1 MKYVTYRHAY
11 KNGRQHTTRKE
22 WDTLEAAMK
31 YTLRYTSENL
41 IDLDCYAVTEGGNS
55 AFDIMIYSYYAFTAR
70 NFEFHFKDAYSFCK
84 EIEFKV
90 TDVVS
95 YYEAEAVLLELEENT
110 NLEASRSE
118 AVKAALTAVKAALE
132 AKAEELEIKYAE
144 LPADVELSDEA
155 QALYTL
161 DCNENP
167 TSDNGGNWG
176 TVVKLSEILCD
187 GADPFGW
194 TGKPADTVAGEMLRA
209 LIWLNKSFRE
219 QGEKIMSGYSG
230 SNRSF
235 QYLVDMAKGLERPTL
250 SMTLK
255 NLTSVVDGN
264 DVAYRVILRFIT
276 SEVLFL
282 LKDHLELMFEMNED
296 RISKHKPKG
305 KEWEEYDAA

>member
-31 YTLRYTSENL
+31 YTLRYTTENL
-41 IDLDCYAVTEGGNS
+41 HLVNCYAEGYISILN
-55 AFDIMIYSYYAFTAR
+55 IPVYSYYAIAG
-70 NFEFHFKDAYSFCK
+70 NFKFVFKDVQSICK
-84 EIEFKV
+84 EIEFQIV
-90 TDVVS
+90 DVAS
-95 YYEAEAVLLELEENT
+95 YYEIKAILLELGNT
-110 NLEASRSE
+110 SLEAPSSE
-118 AVKAALTAVKAALE
+118 TVKAALE

-144 LPADVELSDEA
+144 LPADVELRDEA

-167 TSDNGGNWG
+167 IDTNGGNWG

-209 LIWLNKSFRE
+209 LIWLTKSFKE

-235 QYLVDMAKGLERPTL
+235 QYLMDMAQELDYTHL
-250 SMTLK
+250 SQALNNLK
-255 NLTSVVDGN
+255 PVVGD
-264 DVAYRVILRFIT
+264 DVAYRILLRFVT
-276 SEVLFL
+276 SKLLFL
-282 LKDHLELMFEMNED
+282 LKDHPELMFKVNED
-296 RISKHKPKG
+296 CISRHKPKG

>member
-31 YTLRYTSENL
+31 YTLRYTTENL
-41 IDLDCYAVTEGGNS
+41 HHVNCYAEGYISILN
-55 AFDIMIYSYYAFTAR
+55 IPVYSYYAIAG
-70 NFEFHFKDAYSFCK
+70 NFEFVFKDAQRICK
-84 EIEFKV
+84 EIEFQIV
-90 TDVVS
+90 DVAS
-95 YYEAEAVLLELEENT
+95 YYEIKAILLELGNT
-110 NLEASRSE
+110 SLEAPSSE
-118 AVKAALTAVKAALE
+118 TVKAALE
-132 AKAEELEIKYAE
+132 AKAEELEIKYVE

-167 TSDNGGNWG
+167 IDTNGGNWG

-235 QYLVDMAKGLERPTL
+235 QYLMDMAQELDYTHL
-250 SMTLK
+250 SQALNSLK
-255 NLTSVVDGN
+255 PVVGD
-264 DVAYRVILRFIT
+264 DVAYRMLLRFVT
-276 SEVLFL
+276 SKLLFL
-282 LKDHLELMFEMNED
+282 LKDHPELMFKKNRD
-296 RISKHKPKG
+296 LISRHKPKG

>member
-31 YTLRYTSENL
+31 YTLRYTTENL
-41 IDLDCYAVTEGGNS
+41 HHVNCYAEGYISILN
-55 AFDIMIYSYYAFTAR
+55 IPVYSYYAIAG
-70 NFEFHFKDAYSFCK
+70 NFEFVFKDAQRICK
-84 EIEFKV
+84 EIEFQIV
-90 TDVVS
+90 DVAS
-95 YYEAEAVLLELEENT
+95 YYEIKAILLELGNT
-110 NLEASRSE
+110 SLKAPSSE
-118 AVKAALTAVKAALE
+118 TVKAALE

-167 TSDNGGNWG
+167 IDTNGGNWG

-235 QYLVDMAKGLERPTL
+235 QYLMDMAQELDYTHL
-250 SMTLK
+250 SQALNNLK
-255 NLTSVVDGN
+255 PVVGD
-264 DVAYRVILRFIT
+264 DVAYRILLRFVT
-276 SEVLFL
+276 SKLLFL
-282 LKDHLELMFEMNED
+282 LKDHPELMFKKNRD
-296 RISKHKPKG
+296 LISRHKPKG

>member
-11 KNGRQHTTRKE
+11 KNGKLHSTRKE
-22 WDTLEAAMK
+22 WDTLETAMK
-31 YTLRYTSENL
+31 YTLRYTTENL
-41 IDLDCYAVTEGGNS
+41 DHVNCYAEGYISILN
-55 AFDIMIYSYYAFTAR
+55 IPVYSYYTIAG
-70 NFEFHFKDAYSFCK
+70 NFEFVFKDAQSICK
-84 EIEFKV
+84 EIELQIV
-90 TDVVS
+90 DVAS
-95 YYEAEAVLLELEENT
+95 YYEIKAILLELDNT
-110 NLEASRSE
+110 SLEAPSSE
-118 AVKAALTAVKAALE
+118 TVKAALE

-167 TSDNGGNWG
+167 IDTNGGNWG

-209 LIWLNKSFRE
+209 LIWLTKSFKE

-235 QYLVDMAKGLERPTL
+235 QYLMDMAQELDYTHL
-250 SMTLK
+250 SQALNSLK
-255 NLTSVVDGN
+255 PVVGD
-264 DVAYRVILRFIT
+264 DVAYRILLRFVN
-276 SEVLFL
+276 SKLLFL
-282 LKDHLELMFEMNED
+282 LKDHPELMFKKNRD
-296 RISKHKPKG
+296 LISRHKPKG

>member
-11 KNGRQHTTRKE
+11 KNGKLHSTRKE
-22 WDTLEAAMK
+22 WNTLETAMK
-31 YTLRYTSENL
+31 YTLRYTTENL
-41 IDLDCYAVTEGGNS
+41 DHVNCYAEGYISILN
-55 AFDIMIYSYYAFTAR
+55 IPVYSYYAIAG
-70 NFEFHFKDAYSFCK
+70 NFEFVFKDAQSICK
-84 EIEFKV
+84 EIEFQIV
-90 TDVVS
+90 DVAS
-95 YYEAEAVLLELEENT
+95 YYEIKAILLELGNT
-110 NLEASRSE
+110 SLEAPSSE
-118 AVKAALTAVKAALE
+118 TVKAALE

-167 TSDNGGNWG
+167 IDTNGGNWG

-209 LIWLNKSFRE
+209 LIWLTKSFKE

-235 QYLVDMAKGLERPTL
+235 QYLMDMAKELDYTHL
-250 SMTLK
+250 SQALNSLMP
-255 NLTSVVDGN
+255 VVGD
-264 DVAYRVILRFIT
+264 DVAYRILLRFVT
-276 SEVLFL
+276 SKLLFL
-282 LKDHLELMFEMNED
+282 LKDHPELMFKKNRD
-296 RISKHKPKG
+296 LISRHKPKG
-305 KEWEEYDAA
+305 KEWEGYDAA

>member
-11 KNGRQHTTRKE
+11 KNGKLHSTRKE
-22 WDTLEAAMK
+22 WDTLETAMK
-31 YTLRYTSENL
+31 YTLRYTTENL
-41 IDLDCYAVTEGGNS
+41 DHVNCYAEGYISILN
-55 AFDIMIYSYYAFTAR
+55 IPVYSYYAIAG
-70 NFEFHFKDAYSFCK
+70 NFEFVFKDAQSICK
-84 EIEFKV
+84 EIEFQIV
-90 TDVVS
+90 DVAS
-95 YYEAEAVLLELEENT
+95 YYEIKAILLELGNT
-110 NLEASRSE
+110 SLEAPSSE
-118 AVKAALTAVKAALE
+118 TVKAALE

-167 TSDNGGNWG
+167 IDTNGGNWG

-194 TGKPADTVAGEMLRA
+194 TGKPADKVAGEMLRA
-209 LIWLNKSFRE
+209 LIWLTKSFKE

-235 QYLVDMAKGLERPTL
+235 QYLMDMAQELDYTHL
-250 SMTLK
+250 SQALNSLMP
-255 NLTSVVDGN
+255 VVGD
-264 DVAYRVILRFIT
+264 DVAYRILLRFVT
-276 SEVLFL
+276 SKLLFL
-282 LKDHLELMFEMNED
+282 LKDHPELMFKKNRD
-296 RISKHKPKG
+296 LISRHKPKG

>member
-11 KNGRQHTTRKE
+11 KNGKLHSTRKE
-22 WDTLEAAMK
+22 WDTLKTAMK
-31 YTLRYTSENL
+31 YTLRYTTENL
-41 IDLDCYAVTEGGNS
+41 DHVNCYAEGYISILN
-55 AFDIMIYSYYAFTAR
+55 IPVYSYYAIAG
-70 NFEFHFKDAYSFCK
+70 NFEFVFKDAQSICK
-84 EIEFKV
+84 EIEFQIV
-90 TDVVS
+90 DVAS
-95 YYEAEAVLLELEENT
+95 YYEIKAILLELGNT
-110 NLEASRSE
+110 SLEAPSSE
-118 AVKAALTAVKAALE
+118 TVKAALE

-167 TSDNGGNWG
+167 IDTNGGNWG

-209 LIWLNKSFRE
+209 LIWLTKSFKE

-235 QYLVDMAKGLERPTL
+235 QYLMDMAKELDYTHL
-250 SMTLK
+250 SQALNSLMP
-255 NLTSVVDGN
+255 VVGD
-264 DVAYRVILRFIT
+264 DVAYRILLRFVT
-276 SEVLFL
+276 SKLLFL
-282 LKDHLELMFEMNED
+282 LKDHPELMFKKNRD
-296 RISKHKPKG
+296 LISRHKPKG

>member
-11 KNGRQHTTRKE
+11 KNGKLHSTRKE

-31 YTLRYTSENL
+31 YTLRYTTENL
-41 IDLDCYAVTEGGNS
+41 DHVNCYAEGYISILN
-55 AFDIMIYSYYAFTAR
+55 IPVYSYYAIAG
-70 NFEFHFKDAYSFCK
+70 NFEFVFKDAQSICK
-84 EIEFKV
+84 EIEFQIV
-90 TDVVS
+90 DVAS
-95 YYEAEAVLLELEENT
+95 YYEIKAILLELGNT
-110 NLEASRSE
+110 SLEAPSSE
-118 AVKAALTAVKAALE
+118 TVKAALE

-167 TSDNGGNWG
+167 IDTNGGNWG

-209 LIWLNKSFRE
+209 LIWLTKSFKE

-235 QYLVDMAKGLERPTL
+235 QYLMDMAQELDYTHL
-250 SMTLK
+250 SQALNSLK
-255 NLTSVVDGN
+255 PVVGD
-264 DVAYRVILRFIT
+264 DVAYRILLRFVT
-276 SEVLFL
+276 SKLLFL
-282 LKDHLELMFEMNED
+282 LKDHPELMFKKNRD
-296 RISKHKPKG
+296 LIPRHKPKG

>member
-31 YTLRYTSENL
+31 YTLRYTTENL
-41 IDLDCYAVTEGGNS
+41 HHVNCYAEGYISILN
-55 AFDIMIYSYYAFTAR
+55 IPVYSYYAIAG
-70 NFEFHFKDAYSFCK
+70 NFEFVFKDAQRICK
-84 EIEFKV
+84 EIEFQIV
-90 TDVVS
+90 DVAS
-95 YYEAEAVLLELEENT
+95 YYEIKAILLELGNT
-110 NLEASRSE
+110 SLEAPSSE
-118 AVKAALTAVKAALE
+118 TVKAALE

-167 TSDNGGNWG
+167 IDTNGGNWG

-235 QYLVDMAKGLERPTL
+235 QYLMDMAQELDYTHL
-250 SMTLK
+250 SQALNNLK
-255 NLTSVVDGN
+255 PVVGD
-264 DVAYRVILRFIT
+264 DVAYRILLRFVT
-276 SEVLFL
+276 SKLLFL
-282 LKDHLELMFEMNED
+282 LKDHPELMFKKNRD
-296 RISKHKPKG
+296 LISRHKPKG

>member
-55 AFDIMIYSYYAFTAR
+55 TFDIMIYSYYAFTAR

-90 TDVVS
+90 TDVAS

-110 NLEASRSE
+110 NLEASKSE
-118 AVKAALTAVKAALE
+118 AVKAALE

-167 TSDNGGNWG
+167 IDTNGGNWG

-209 LIWLNKSFRE
+209 LIWLTKSFKE

-235 QYLVDMAKGLERPTL
+235 QYLMDMAQELDYTHL
-250 SMTLK
+250 SQALNSLK
-255 NLTSVVDGN
+255 PVVGD
-264 DVAYRVILRFIT
+264 DVAYRILLRFVN
-276 SEVLFL
+276 SKLLFL
-282 LKDHLELMFEMNED
+282 LKDHPELMFKKNRD
-296 RISKHKPKG
+296 LISRHKSKG

>member
-11 KNGRQHTTRKE
+11 KNGKLHSTRKE
-22 WDTLEAAMK
+22 WDTLKTAMK
-31 YTLRYTSENL
+31 YTLRYTTENL
-41 IDLDCYAVTEGGNS
+41 DHVNCYAEGYISILN
-55 AFDIMIYSYYAFTAR
+55 IPVYSYYAIAG
-70 NFEFHFKDAYSFCK
+70 NFEFVFKDAQSICK
-84 EIEFKV
+84 EIEFQIV
-90 TDVVS
+90 DVAS
-95 YYEAEAVLLELEENT
+95 YYEIKAILLELGNT
-110 NLEASRSE
+110 SLEAPSSE
-118 AVKAALTAVKAALE
+118 TVKAALE

-167 TSDNGGNWG
+167 IDTNGGNWG

-209 LIWLNKSFRE
+209 LIWLTKSFKE

-235 QYLVDMAKGLERPTL
+235 QYLMDMAKELDYTHL
-250 SMTLK
+250 SQALNSLMP
-255 NLTSVVDGN
+255 VVGD
-264 DVAYRVILRFIT
+264 DVAYRILLRFVT
-276 SEVLFL
+276 SKLLFL
-282 LKDHLELMFEMNED
+282 LKDHPELMFKKNRD
-296 RISKHKPKG
+296 LISRHKPKG
-305 KEWEEYDAA
+305 KAWEEYDAA

>member
-1 MKYVTYRHAY
+1 MKYITYRHAY

-31 YTLRYTSENL
+31 YTLRYTTENL
-41 IDLDCYAVTEGGNS
+41 HHVNCYAEGYIS
-55 AFDIMIYSYYAFTAR
+55 ILSIKVYSYYADNAG
-70 NFEFHFKDAYSFCK
+70 NFEFVFKDAQSICK
-84 EIEFKV
+84 EIEFQIV
-90 TDVVS
+90 DVAS
-95 YYEAEAVLLELEENT
+95 YYEIKAILLELGNT
-110 NLEASRSE
+110 SLKAPSSE
-118 AVKAALTAVKAALE
+118 TVKAALE

-167 TSDNGGNWG
+167 IDTNGGNWG

-235 QYLVDMAKGLERPTL
+235 QYLMDMAQELDYTHL
-250 SMTLK
+250 SQALSSLK
-255 NLTSVVDGN
+255 PVVGD
-264 DVAYRVILRFIT
+264 DVAYRMLLRFVT
-276 SEVLFL
+276 SKLLFL
-282 LKDHLELMFEMNED
+282 LKDHPELMFKVNED
-296 RISKHKPKG
+296 CISRHKPKG
-305 KEWEEYDAA
+305 KEWEEYDAV

>member
-118 AVKAALTAVKAALE
+118 AVKAALE

-167 TSDNGGNWG
+167 IDTNGGNWG

-235 QYLVDMAKGLERPTL
+235 QYLMDMAQELDYTHL
-250 SMTLK
+250 SQALNSLK
-255 NLTSVVDGN
+255 PVVGD
-264 DVAYRVILRFIT
+264 DVAYRILLRFVT
-276 SEVLFL
+276 SKLLFL
-282 LKDHLELMFEMNED
+282 LKDRPELMFKKNRD
-296 RISKHKPKG
+296 LISKHKPKG
-305 KEWEEYDAA
+305 REWEEYDAA

>member
-11 KNGRQHTTRKE
+11 KNGKLHSTRKE
-22 WDTLEAAMK
+22 WDTLETAMN
-31 YTLRYTSENL
+31 YTLRYTTENL
-41 IDLDCYAVTEGGNS
+41 DHVNCYAEGYISILN
-55 AFDIMIYSYYAFTAR
+55 IPVYSYYAIAG
-70 NFEFHFKDAYSFCK
+70 NFEFVFKDAQSICK
-84 EIEFKV
+84 EIEFQIV
-90 TDVVS
+90 DAAS
-95 YYEAEAVLLELEENT
+95 YYEIKAILLELGNT
-110 NLEASRSE
+110 SLEAPSSE
-118 AVKAALTAVKAALE
+118 TVKAALE

-167 TSDNGGNWG
+167 IDTNGGNWG

-209 LIWLNKSFRE
+209 LIWLTKSFKE

-235 QYLVDMAKGLERPTL
+235 QYLMDMAQELDYTHL
-250 SMTLK
+250 SQALNSLK
-255 NLTSVVDGN
+255 PVVGD
-264 DVAYRVILRFIT
+264 DVAYRILLRFVT
-276 SEVLFL
+276 SKLLFL
-282 LKDHLELMFEMNED
+282 LKDHPELMFKKNRD
-296 RISKHKPKG
+296 LISRHKPKG

>member
-11 KNGRQHTTRKE
+11 KNGKLHSTRKE
-22 WDTLEAAMK
+22 WDTLETAMK
-31 YTLRYTSENL
+31 YTLRYTTENL
-41 IDLDCYAVTEGGNS
+41 DHVNCYAEGYISILN
-55 AFDIMIYSYYAFTAR
+55 IPVYSYYAIAG
-70 NFEFHFKDAYSFCK
+70 NFEFVFKDAQSICK
-84 EIEFKV
+84 EIEFQIV
-90 TDVVS
+90 DVAS
-95 YYEAEAVLLELEENT
+95 YYEIKAILLELGNT
-110 NLEASRSE
+110 SLEAPSSE
-118 AVKAALTAVKAALE
+118 TVKAALE
-132 AKAEELEIKYAE
+132 AKAEKLEIKYAE

-176 TVVKLSEILCD
+176 TAVKLSEILCD

-264 DVAYRVILRFIT
+264 DVAYGVILRFVT
-276 SEVLFL
+276 SKLLFL
-282 LKDHLELMFEMNED
+282 LKDHPELMFKKNRD
-296 RISKHKPKG
+296 LISRHKPKG

>member
-1 MKYVTYRHAY
+1 MKYITYRHAY

-90 TDVVS
+90 TDVAS

-110 NLEASRSE
+110 NLEASKSE
-118 AVKAALTAVKAALE
+118 AVKAALE

-167 TSDNGGNWG
+167 IDTNGGNWG

-209 LIWLNKSFRE
+209 LIWLTKSFKE

-235 QYLVDMAKGLERPTL
+235 QYLMDMAQELDYTHL
-250 SMTLK
+250 SQALNSLK
-255 NLTSVVDGN
+255 PVVGD
-264 DVAYRVILRFIT
+264 DVAYRRLLRFVN
-276 SEVLFL
+276 SKLLFL
-282 LKDHLELMFEMNED
+282 LKDHPELMFKKNRD
-296 RISKHKPKG
+296 LISRHKPKG

>member
-11 KNGRQHTTRKE
+11 KNGKLHSTRKE

-31 YTLRYTSENL
+31 YTLRYTTENL
-41 IDLDCYAVTEGGNS
+41 DHVNCYAEGYISILNIS
-55 AFDIMIYSYYAFTAR
+55 VYSYYAIAG
-70 NFEFHFKDAYSFCK
+70 NFEFVFKDAQSICK
-84 EIEFKV
+84 EIELQIV
-90 TDVVS
+90 DVAS
-95 YYEAEAVLLELEENT
+95 YYEIKAILLELGNT
-110 NLEASRSE
+110 SLEAPSSE
-118 AVKAALTAVKAALE
+118 TVKAALE

-167 TSDNGGNWG
+167 IDTNGGNWG

-209 LIWLNKSFRE
+209 LIWLTKSFKE

-235 QYLVDMAKGLERPTL
+235 QYLMDMAQELDYTHL
-250 SMTLK
+250 SQALNSLK
-255 NLTSVVDGN
+255 PVVGD
-264 DVAYRVILRFIT
+264 DVAYRILLRFVT
-276 SEVLFL
+276 SKLLFL
-282 LKDHLELMFEMNED
+282 LKDHPELMFKKNRD
-296 RISKHKPKG
+296 LISRHKPKG

>member
-31 YTLRYTSENL
+31 YTLRYTTENL
-41 IDLDCYAVTEGGNS
+41 HHVNCYAEGYISILN
-55 AFDIMIYSYYAFTAR
+55 IPVYSYYAIAG
-70 NFEFHFKDAYSFCK
+70 NFEFVFKDAQRICK
-84 EIEFKV
+84 EIEFQIV
-90 TDVVS
+90 DVAS
-95 YYEAEAVLLELEENT
+95 YYEIKAILLELEENT

-118 AVKAALTAVKAALE
+118 AVKAALE

-167 TSDNGGNWG
+167 IDTNGGNWG

-235 QYLVDMAKGLERPTL
+235 QYLMDMAQELDYTHL
-250 SMTLK
+250 SQALNNLK
-255 NLTSVVDGN
+255 SVVGD
-264 DVAYRVILRFIT
+264 DVAYRILLRFVT
-276 SEVLFL
+276 SKLLFL
-282 LKDHLELMFEMNED
+282 LKDHPELMFKKNLD
-296 RISKHKPKG
+296 LISRHKPKG

>member
-110 NLEASRSE
+110 NLEA
-118 AVKAALTAVKAALE
+118 VKAALTAVKAALE

-155 QALYTL
+155 QTLYTL

-167 TSDNGGNWG
+167 IDTNGGNWG

-209 LIWLNKSFRE
+209 LIWLIKSFKE

-235 QYLVDMAKGLERPTL
+235 QYLMDMAQELDYTHL
-250 SMTLK
+250 SQVLNSLK
-255 NLTSVVDGN
+255 PVVGD
-264 DVAYRVILRFIT
+264 DVAYRILLRFVT
-276 SEVLFL
+276 SKLLFL
-282 LKDHLELMFEMNED
+282 LKDRPELMFKKNWD
-296 RISKHKPKG
+296 LISRHKPKG

>member
-11 KNGRQHTTRKE
+11 KNGKLHSTRKE

-31 YTLRYTSENL
+31 YTLRYTTENL
-41 IDLDCYAVTEGGNS
+41 DHVNCYAEGYISILN
-55 AFDIMIYSYYAFTAR
+55 IPVYSYYAIAG
-70 NFEFHFKDAYSFCK
+70 NFEFVFKDAQSICK
-84 EIEFKV
+84 EIEFQIV
-90 TDVVS
+90 DVAS
-95 YYEAEAVLLELEENT
+95 YYEIKAILLELGNT
-110 NLEASRSE
+110 SLEAPSSE
-118 AVKAALTAVKAALE
+118 TVKAALE

-167 TSDNGGNWG
+167 IDANGGNWG

-209 LIWLNKSFRE
+209 LIWLTKSFKE

-235 QYLVDMAKGLERPTL
+235 QYLMDMAQELDYTHL
-250 SMTLK
+250 SQALNSLK
-255 NLTSVVDGN
+255 PVVGD
-264 DVAYRVILRFIT
+264 DVAYRILLRFVT
-276 SEVLFL
+276 SKLLFL
-282 LKDHLELMFEMNED
+282 LKDHPELMFKKNRD
-296 RISKHKPKG
+296 LISRHKPKG

>member
-31 YTLRYTSENL
+31 YTLRYTTENL
-41 IDLDCYAVTEGGNS
+41 HHVNCYAEGYISILN
-55 AFDIMIYSYYAFTAR
+55 IPVYSYYAIAG
-70 NFEFHFKDAYSFCK
+70 NFEFVFKDAQSICK
-84 EIEFKV
+84 EIEFQIV
-90 TDVVS
+90 DVAS
-95 YYEAEAVLLELEENT
+95 YYEIKSILLELEENT

-118 AVKAALTAVKAALE
+118 AVKAALE

-167 TSDNGGNWG
+167 IDTNGGNWG

-194 TGKPADTVAGEMLRA
+194 TGKPADTVAGEMLGA

-235 QYLVDMAKGLERPTL
+235 QYLMDMAQELDYTHL
-250 SMTLK
+250 SQALNNLK
-255 NLTSVVDGN
+255 PVVGD
-264 DVAYRVILRFIT
+264 DVAYRILLRFVT
-276 SEVLFL
+276 SKLLFL
-282 LKDHLELMFEMNED
+282 LKDHPELMFKKNRD
-296 RISKHKPKG
+296 LISKHKPKG

>member
-118 AVKAALTAVKAALE
+118 AVKAALE

-144 LPADVELSDEA
+144 LPVDVELSDEA

-167 TSDNGGNWG
+167 IDTNGGNWG

-235 QYLVDMAKGLERPTL
+235 QYLMDMAQELDYTHL
-250 SMTLK
+250 SQALNSLK
-255 NLTSVVDGN
+255 PVVGD
-264 DVAYRVILRFIT
+264 DVAYRILLRFVT
-276 SEVLFL
+276 SKLLFL
-282 LKDHLELMFEMNED
+282 LKDHPELMFKKNQD
-296 RISKHKPKG
+296 LISRHKPKG

>member
-70 NFEFHFKDAYSFCK
+70 NFEFHFKDAYSFCR

-110 NLEASRSE
+110 NLEA
-118 AVKAALTAVKAALE
+118 VKAALE

-144 LPADVELSDEA
+144 LPTDVELSDEA

-167 TSDNGGNWG
+167 IDTNGGNWG

-209 LIWLNKSFRE
+209 LIWLTKSFKE

-230 SNRSF
+230 SNCSF
-235 QYLVDMAKGLERPTL
+235 QYLMDMAQELDYTHL
-250 SMTLK
+250 SQALNSLK
-255 NLTSVVDGN
+255 PVVGD
-264 DVAYRVILRFIT
+264 DVAYRILLRFVT
-276 SEVLFL
+276 SKLLFL
-282 LKDHLELMFEMNED
+282 LKDHPELMFKKNRD
-296 RISKHKPKG
+296 LISRHKPKG

>member
-84 EIEFKV
+84 EIEFEV
-90 TDVVS
+90 TDVAS

-118 AVKAALTAVKAALE
+118 AVKAALE

-144 LPADVELSDEA
+144 LPTDAELSDEA

-161 DCNENP
+161 DCNKNP
-167 TSDNGGNWG
+167 IDTNGGNWG

-235 QYLVDMAKGLERPTL
+235 QYLMDMAQELDYTHL
-250 SMTLK
+250 SQALNNLK
-255 NLTSVVDGN
+255 PVVGD
-264 DVAYRVILRFIT
+264 DVAYRMLLRFVT
-276 SEVLFL
+276 SKLLFL
-282 LKDHLELMFEMNED
+282 LKDHPELMFKKNRD
-296 RISKHKPKG
+296 LISRHKPKG

>member
-31 YTLRYTSENL
+31 YTLRYTTENL
-41 IDLDCYAVTEGGNS
+41 HHVNCYAEGYISILN
-55 AFDIMIYSYYAFTAR
+55 IPVYSYYAIAG
-70 NFEFHFKDAYSFCK
+70 NFEFVFKDAQRICK
-84 EIEFKV
+84 EIEFQIV
-90 TDVVS
+90 DVAS
-95 YYEAEAVLLELEENT
+95 YYEIKAILLELGNT
-110 NLEASRSE
+110 SLKAPSSE
-118 AVKAALTAVKAALE
+118 TVKAALE

-167 TSDNGGNWG
+167 IDTNGGNWG

-209 LIWLNKSFRE
+209 LIWLTKSFKE

-235 QYLVDMAKGLERPTL
+235 QYLMDMAQELDYTHL
-250 SMTLK
+250 SQALNNLK
-255 NLTSVVDGN
+255 PVVGD
-264 DVAYRVILRFIT
+264 DVAYRILLRFVT
-276 SEVLFL
+276 SKLLFL
-282 LKDHLELMFEMNED
+282 LKDHPELMFKVNED
-296 RISKHKPKG
+296 CISRHKPKG

>member
-1 MKYVTYRHAY
+1 MANY
-11 KNGRQHTTRKE
+11 
-22 WDTLEAAMK
+22 LAMN
-31 YTLRYTSENL
+31 RDE
-41 IDLDCYAVTEGGNS
+41 
-55 AFDIMIYSYYAFTAR
+55 
-70 NFEFHFKDAYSFCK
+70 
-84 EIEFKV
+84 
-90 TDVVS
+90 
-95 YYEAEAVLLELEENT
+95 
-110 NLEASRSE
+110 
-118 AVKAALTAVKAALE
+118 LTAEKAALE

-167 TSDNGGNWG
+167 IDTNGGNWG

-209 LIWLNKSFRE
+209 LIWLTKSFKE

-235 QYLVDMAKGLERPTL
+235 QYLMDMAQELDYTHL
-250 SMTLK
+250 SQALNSLK
-255 NLTSVVDGN
+255 PVVGD
-264 DVAYRVILRFIT
+264 DVAYRILLRFVN
-276 SEVLFL
+276 SKLLFL
-282 LKDHLELMFEMNED
+282 LKDHPELMFKKNRD
-296 RISKHKPKG
+296 LISRHKPKG

>member
-11 KNGRQHTTRKE
+11 KNGKLHSTRKE
-22 WDTLEAAMK
+22 WDTLETAMK
-31 YTLRYTSENL
+31 YTLRYTTENL
-41 IDLDCYAVTEGGNS
+41 DHVNCYAEGYISILN
-55 AFDIMIYSYYAFTAR
+55 IPVYSYYAIAG
-70 NFEFHFKDAYSFCK
+70 NFEFVFKDAQSICK
-84 EIEFKV
+84 EIEFQIV
-90 TDVVS
+90 DAAS
-95 YYEAEAVLLELEENT
+95 YYEIKAILLELGNT
-110 NLEASRSE
+110 SLEAPSSE
-118 AVKAALTAVKAALE
+118 TVKAALE

-167 TSDNGGNWG
+167 IDTNGGNWG

-194 TGKPADTVAGEMLRA
+194 TGKPADTVAGEMLKA
-209 LIWLNKSFRE
+209 LIWLTKSFKE

-235 QYLVDMAKGLERPTL
+235 QYPMDMAQELDYTHL
-250 SMTLK
+250 SQALNSLK
-255 NLTSVVDGN
+255 PVVGD
-264 DVAYRVILRFIT
+264 DVAYRILLRFVT
-276 SEVLFL
+276 SKLLFL
-282 LKDHLELMFEMNED
+282 LKDHPELMFKKNRD
-296 RISKHKPKG
+296 LISRHKPKG

>member
-11 KNGRQHTTRKE
+11 KNGKLHSTRKE

-31 YTLRYTSENL
+31 YTLRYTTENL
-41 IDLDCYAVTEGGNS
+41 HHVNCYAEGYISILN
-55 AFDIMIYSYYAFTAR
+55 IPVYSYYAIAG
-70 NFEFHFKDAYSFCK
+70 NFEFVFKDAQRICK
-84 EIEFKV
+84 EIELQIV
-90 TDVVS
+90 DVAS
-95 YYEAEAVLLELEENT
+95 YYEIKAILLELGNT
-110 NLEASRSE
+110 SLKAPSSE
-118 AVKAALTAVKAALE
+118 TVKAALE

-167 TSDNGGNWG
+167 IDTNGGNWG

-235 QYLVDMAKGLERPTL
+235 QYLMDMAQELDYTHL
-250 SMTLK
+250 SQALNNLK
-255 NLTSVVDGN
+255 PVVGD
-264 DVAYRVILRFIT
+264 DVAYRILLRFVT
-276 SEVLFL
+276 SKLLFL
-282 LKDHLELMFEMNED
+282 LKDHPELMFKKNRD
-296 RISKHKPKG
+296 LISRHKPKG
-305 KEWEEYDAA
+305 KEWEEYEAA

>member
-11 KNGRQHTTRKE
+11 KNGKLHSTRKE

-31 YTLRYTSENL
+31 YTLRYTTENL
-41 IDLDCYAVTEGGNS
+41 DHVNCYAEGYISILN
-55 AFDIMIYSYYAFTAR
+55 IPVYSYYAIAG
-70 NFEFHFKDAYSFCK
+70 NFEFVFKDAQSICK
-84 EIEFKV
+84 EIEFQIV
-90 TDVVS
+90 DVAS
-95 YYEAEAVLLELEENT
+95 YYEIKAILLELGNT
-110 NLEASRSE
+110 SLEAPSSE
-118 AVKAALTAVKAALE
+118 TVKAALE

-167 TSDNGGNWG
+167 IDTNGGNWG

-209 LIWLNKSFRE
+209 LIWLTKSFKE

-235 QYLVDMAKGLERPTL
+235 QYLMDMAQELDYTHL
-250 SMTLK
+250 SQALNSLK
-255 NLTSVVDGN
+255 PVVGD
-264 DVAYRVILRFIT
+264 DVAYRILLRFVT
-276 SEVLFL
+276 SKLLFL
-282 LKDHLELMFEMNED
+282 LKDHPELMFKKNRD
-296 RISKHKPKG
+296 LISRHKPKG

>member
-11 KNGRQHTTRKE
+11 KNGKLHSTRKE
-22 WDTLEAAMK
+22 WDTLETAMK
-31 YTLRYTSENL
+31 YTLRYTTENL
-41 IDLDCYAVTEGGNS
+41 DHVNCYAEGYISILN
-55 AFDIMIYSYYAFTAR
+55 IPVYSYYAIAG
-70 NFEFHFKDAYSFCK
+70 NFEFVFKDAQSICK
-84 EIEFKV
+84 EIEFQIV
-90 TDVVS
+90 DAAS
-95 YYEAEAVLLELEENT
+95 YYEIKAILLELGNT
-110 NLEASRSE
+110 SLEAPSSE
-118 AVKAALTAVKAALE
+118 TVKAALE

-155 QALYTL
+155 QVLYTL

-167 TSDNGGNWG
+167 IDTNGGNWG

-209 LIWLNKSFRE
+209 LIWLTKSFKE

-235 QYLVDMAKGLERPTL
+235 QYLMDMAQELDYTHL
-250 SMTLK
+250 SQALNSLK
-255 NLTSVVDGN
+255 PVVGD
-264 DVAYRVILRFIT
+264 DVAYRILLRFVT
-276 SEVLFL
+276 SKLLFL
-282 LKDHLELMFEMNED
+282 LKDHPELMFKKNRD
-296 RISKHKPKG
+296 LISRHKPKG

>member
-11 KNGRQHTTRKE
+11 KNGKLHSTRKE
-22 WDTLEAAMK
+22 WDTLETAMK
-31 YTLRYTSENL
+31 YTLRYTTENL
-41 IDLDCYAVTEGGNS
+41 DHVNCYAEGYISILN
-55 AFDIMIYSYYAFTAR
+55 IPVYSYYAIAG
-70 NFEFHFKDAYSFCK
+70 NFEFVFKDAQSICK
-84 EIEFKV
+84 EIEFQIV
-90 TDVVS
+90 DVAS
-95 YYEAEAVLLELEENT
+95 YYEIKAILLELDNT
-110 NLEASRSE
+110 SLEAPSSE
-118 AVKAALTAVKAALE
+118 TVKAALE

-167 TSDNGGNWG
+167 IDTNGGNWG

-209 LIWLNKSFRE
+209 LIWLTKSFKE

-235 QYLVDMAKGLERPTL
+235 QYLMDMAQELDYTHL
-250 SMTLK
+250 SQALNSLK
-255 NLTSVVDGN
+255 PVVGD
-264 DVAYRVILRFIT
+264 DVAYRILLRFVN
-276 SEVLFL
+276 SKLLFL
-282 LKDHLELMFEMNED
+282 LKDHPELMFKKNRD
-296 RISKHKPKG
+296 LISRHKPKG

>member
-11 KNGRQHTTRKE
+11 KNGKLHSTRKE

-31 YTLRYTSENL
+31 YTLRYTTENL
-41 IDLDCYAVTEGGNS
+41 DHVNCYAEGYISILN
-55 AFDIMIYSYYAFTAR
+55 IPVYSYYAIAG
-70 NFEFHFKDAYSFCK
+70 NFEFVFKDAQSICK
-84 EIEFKV
+84 EIEFQIV
-90 TDVVS
+90 DVAS
-95 YYEAEAVLLELEENT
+95 YYEIKAILLELGNT
-110 NLEASRSE
+110 SLEAPSSE
-118 AVKAALTAVKAALE
+118 TVKAALE

-167 TSDNGGNWG
+167 IDTNGGNWG

-209 LIWLNKSFRE
+209 LIWLTKSFKE

-235 QYLVDMAKGLERPTL
+235 QYLMDMAQELDYTHL
-250 SMTLK
+250 SQALNSLK
-255 NLTSVVDGN
+255 PVVGD
-264 DVAYRVILRFIT
+264 DVAYRILLRFVT
-276 SEVLFL
+276 SKLLFL
-282 LKDHLELMFEMNED
+282 LKDHPELMFKKNRD
-296 RISKHKPKG
+296 LISRHKSKG

>member
-11 KNGRQHTTRKE
+11 KNGKLHSTRKE

-31 YTLRYTSENL
+31 YTLRYTTENL
-41 IDLDCYAVTEGGNS
+41 DHVNCYAEGYISILN
-55 AFDIMIYSYYAFTAR
+55 IPVYSYYAIAG
-70 NFEFHFKDAYSFCK
+70 NFEFVFKDVQSICK
-84 EIEFKV
+84 EIEFQIV
-90 TDVVS
+90 DAAS
-95 YYEAEAVLLELEENT
+95 YYEIKAILLELGNT
-110 NLEASRSE
+110 SLEAPSSE
-118 AVKAALTAVKAALE
+118 TVKAALE

-167 TSDNGGNWG
+167 IDTNGGNWG

-209 LIWLNKSFRE
+209 LIWLTKSFKE

-235 QYLVDMAKGLERPTL
+235 QYLMDMAQELDYTHL
-250 SMTLK
+250 SQALNSLK
-255 NLTSVVDGN
+255 PVVGD
-264 DVAYRVILRFIT
+264 DVAYRILLRFVT
-276 SEVLFL
+276 SKLLFL
-282 LKDHLELMFEMNED
+282 LKDHPELMFKKNRD
-296 RISKHKPKG
+296 LISRHKSKG

>member
-31 YTLRYTSENL
+31 YTLRYTTENL
-41 IDLDCYAVTEGGNS
+41 HHVNCYAEGYISILN
-55 AFDIMIYSYYAFTAR
+55 IPVYSYYAIAG
-70 NFEFHFKDAYSFCK
+70 NFEFVFKDAQRICK
-84 EIEFKV
+84 EIEFQIV
-90 TDVVS
+90 DVAS
-95 YYEAEAVLLELEENT
+95 YYEIKAILLELGNT
-110 NLEASRSE
+110 SLEALSSE
-118 AVKAALTAVKAALE
+118 TVKAALE

-167 TSDNGGNWG
+167 IDTNGGNWG

-235 QYLVDMAKGLERPTL
+235 QYLMDMAQELDYTHL
-250 SMTLK
+250 SQALNSLK
-255 NLTSVVDGN
+255 PVVGD
-264 DVAYRVILRFIT
+264 DVAYRILLRFVT
-276 SEVLFL
+276 SKLLFL
-282 LKDHLELMFEMNED
+282 LKDHPELMFKKNRD
-296 RISKHKPKG
+296 LISRHKPKG